1 MWLRAEL
8 LPFNL
13 ICHQMHPPENRTILP
28 NPGRFCVGR
37 SGQNIRLV
45 AADTKT
51 LESFD
56 NKRGQH
62 RNMTYRSVPELSPK
76 LSSTNSHSGE
86 TMLKALINV
95 SSHDSVESCV

>member
-8 LPFNL
+8 LRFNL

-28 NPGRFCVGR
+28 NPGRFYVGR

-51 LESFD
+51 LESFN

-76 LSSTNSHSGE
+76 LRSTNSHSGE
-86 TMLKALINV
+86 IILTALINV
-95 SSHDSVESCV
+95 PSHD